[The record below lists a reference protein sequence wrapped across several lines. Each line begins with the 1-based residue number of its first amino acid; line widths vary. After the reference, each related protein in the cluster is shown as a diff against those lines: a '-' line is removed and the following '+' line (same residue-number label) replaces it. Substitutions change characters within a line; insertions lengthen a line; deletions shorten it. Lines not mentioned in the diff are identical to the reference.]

1 MGRRVRTPDGWGPPE
16 PLGDVAAASADDP
29 ARVDAY
35 VEHWFW
41 LRAREAEAHGGRQ
54 APPEGGVPARVPLP
68 WPRSGGDWPRDRL
81 RGLLLAVLADVQA
94 SPQDAVALHRD
105 VYADLR
111 ADMGAYLR
119 PDTLPGGRTGTV
131 DPAPYLA
138 PEARP
143 GDGPA
148 CVVAVIDDAIPLAH
162 PRLSVRAAD
171 GALVSRVASAWTM
184 GARAW
189 APASEVPFGREWRG
203 PEVDSLRAAHSDRG
217 AGLDEE
223 AMMRACGL
231 WDAARGP
238 LHAGGRRA
246 SHGAAVADLAAG
258 MDPDDPAA
266 RQRPVIA
273 VSLPPEVTRD
283 TAGTF
288 APWFVLLAILH
299 VLDRARR
306 LAAELD
312 SGPMPVAINLSYGV
326 TAGSKDGGG
335 LVEGLQGA
343 VARADLPGIGPV
355 RFVLPAG
362 NHRQR
367 RLRARVPKHG
377 ELSWQVPPDDA
388 TPSFLELWGP
398 PQDTAPVP
406 MRVRLRPPGGKAR
419 EARLAHGTA
428 SELTVGGRHMAR
440 AYLGLHRA
448 PDGRTREVM
457 TLALPATDEAA
468 DVRGP
473 PGPWSLEVSG
483 TGPFEA
489 HIQRDDAIP
498 GFGGGARQMRF
509 ADPDYAPHG
518 PEGRPFPYD
527 PPGAGW
533 TRREGTINAWAT
545 GGAPAQV
552 AVAGALPVAPPGP
565 PWSPDA
571 PPAGGGAPGKDA
583 HYSGLP
589 ADAAGPDHPAALAMA
604 RAVCDLTPVTRGV
617 RAAGGFAG
625 ATGRVTGTSVA
636 APQVTRAMADALAAG
651 AAPGGPLRPDAPA
664 ERRGY

>member
-1 MGRRVRTPDGWGPPE
+1 MRIPDGWGAPE
-16 PLGDVAAASADDP
+16 PLGDAAAASADDR

-41 LRAREAEAHGGRQ
+41 LRAREAEARGGPP
-54 APPEGGVPARVPLP
+54 APMEDAAPARVPLP
-68 WPRSGGDWPRDRL
+68 WTRSGGDWPRDRL
-81 RGLLLAVLADVQA
+81 RGLLLAVLADVRA
-94 SPQDAVALHRD
+94 PPGGAIALHEE

-111 ADMGAYLR
+111 RDMGAYLR
-119 PDTLPGGRTGTV
+119 PDTLPGSAPGKP
-131 DPAPYLA
+131 DPAPFLA
-138 PEARP
+138 PAARP
-143 GDGPA
+143 AEGPA
-148 CVVAVIDDAIPLAH
+148 CVVAVIDDGIPLVH
-162 PRLSVRAAD
+162 PRLSVRAPD
-171 GALVSRVASAWTM
+171 GALVSRTASAWAM
-184 GARAW
+184 GARAGSGE
-189 APASEVPFGREWRG
+189 APFGREWRG
-203 PEVDSLRAAHSDRG
+203 PQVDALRAAHAAPG
-217 AGLDEE
+217 AGVDEE
-223 AMMRACGL
+223 ALMRAAGL

-238 LHAGGRRA
+238 LHGGGRRA

-258 MDPDDPAA
+258 ADPADPAA

-288 APWFVLLAILH
+288 SPWFVLLAILH

-306 LAAELD
+306 LAVELER
-312 SGPMPVAINLSYGV
+312 GPMPVAINLSYGV

-335 LVEGLQGA
+335 MVEGLQRA
-343 VARADLPGIGPV
+343 VARAGLPGIGPV

-362 NHRQR
+362 NHRQG
-367 RLRARVPKHG
+367 RLRARVPEG
-377 ELSWQVPPDDA
+377 GALAWQVPPDDA
-388 TPSFLELWGP
+388 TPSFLEIWGP
-398 PQDTAPVP
+398 PLETAPPP
-406 MRVRLRPPGGKAR
+406 MRAALRPPGGEAR
-419 EARLAHGTA
+419 EVRLAHGTA
-428 SELTVGGRHMAR
+428 SELTAGGRHLAR

-468 DVRGP
+468 AVRGP
-473 PGPWSLEVSG
+473 PGLWRLGVSG

-527 PPGAGW
+527 PPEAGW
-533 TRREGTINAWAT
+533 TRREGTINAWTT
-545 GGAPAQV
+545 GGAPAQI
-552 AVAGALPVAPPGP
+552 AVAGAMPAAPPGP
-565 PWSPDA
+565 PWSPGA
-571 PPAGGGAPGKDA
+571 PPAGGGAPEGDA

-589 ADAAGPDHPAALAMA
+589 ADAAGPDHPATRALS

-617 RAAGGFAG
+617 RAAGAFAG
-625 ATGRVTGTSVA
+625 GAVRAAGTSVA
-636 APQVTRAMADALAAG
+636 APQVARALADALAAG
-651 AAPGGPLRPDAPA
+651 ADPCGPLRPRGPA